1 MPPKGDELPYRMDE
15 VFCAHQVDLV
25 GSWFRSP
32 APATWQAVNRDD
44 LRTFWREMSERMAP
58 AWRK

>member
-1 MPPKGDELPYRMDE
+1 MDE
-15 VFCAHQVDLV
+15 AFCAHQIDLV
-25 GSWFRSP
+25 GHRFRSP
-32 APATWQAVNRDD
+32 GRADWQAVNRDD